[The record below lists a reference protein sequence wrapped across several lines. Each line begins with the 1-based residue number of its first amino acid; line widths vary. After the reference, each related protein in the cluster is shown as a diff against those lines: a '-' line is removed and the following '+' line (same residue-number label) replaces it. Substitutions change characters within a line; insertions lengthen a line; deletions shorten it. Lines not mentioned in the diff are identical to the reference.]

1 LDAPMDIDNDRV
13 DDAALALLRLGIHDG
28 DRVWKTND
36 WNVMNRLHKKGFIS
50 NPVGKAKS
58 VQLTDEGAVRSEQL
72 LHDLFGRQ

>member
-1 LDAPMDIDNDRV
+1 MDIDNDRV

-28 DRVWKTND
+28 DRVWKTFD